1 MVLPPQGG
9 TPMPTLQTTHRP
21 PIRWVFLDR
30 DGTINVNA
38 LPGEYITAADQV
50 VLLPGAAEAIRA
62 LNAAGVWVGVVTNQ
76 RGIARGEMTEADL
89 QAVHERLTQELARGG
104 AHLDAI
110 YHCPHEHDA
119 CSCRK
124 PQPGMLLRAQR
135 ENPGLTFAASALIG
149 DAQSDVEA
157 GRRVGASTILLA
169 ADRVPGDHGADHVA
183 GTLLDAV
190 RWLSEQRGLAGGPRA
205 D

>member
-1 MVLPPQGG
+1 
-9 TPMPTLQTTHRP
+9 MPTDQTTPRP

-38 LPGEYITAADQV
+38 PPGEYVTSPDEL
-50 VLLPGAAEAIRA
+50 VLLPGAAEAICA

-76 RGIARGEMTEADL
+76 RGIALGEMTEADL
-89 QAVHERLTQELARGG
+89 RAVHVRLAEELARAG

-110 YHCPHEHDA
+110 YHCPHEQGD

-124 PQPGMLLRAQR
+124 PEPGLLLQAQR
-135 ENPGLTFAASALIG
+135 ENPGLSFAAAALIG

-157 GRRVGASTILLA
+157 GRRMGVSTVLLA
-169 ADRVPGDHGADHVA
+169 ASRAPGDHRADHVA

-190 RWLSEQRGLAGGPRA
+190 GWLSVRRGLAGRPQP